1 MSTDTESAAAQSTAP
16 DRTAPD
22 RTAADPTV
30 EELRTQTRLLAGEL
44 PGTLRRITLRAG
56 SISVDVEWET
66 TPAAPAAA
74 TAPAATTATAPA
86 APATAP
92 APQQTDDTPAGL
104 VPVTAPLV
112 GTYYQAPAPGAE
124 PFVKVGDTVEAGQ
137 QLAVIEAMKLLNA
150 ITAEVKGTVH
160 AVHVTDGEV
169 VEYAQPLID
178 LRPAG

>member
-1 MSTDTESAAAQSTAP
+1 MSTDTAGTAA
-16 DRTAPD
+16 DG
-22 RTAADPTV
+22 TAADPTV

-66 TPAAPAAA
+66 APAAQSLAQAPAAPAAV
-74 TAPAATTATAPA
+74 TAH
-86 APATAP
+86 AP
-92 APQQTDDTPAGL
+92 APASATQQSDGPPDGL
-104 VPVTAPLV
+104 VRVTAPLV

-137 QLAVIEAMKLLNA
+137 QLAVIEAMKLLNS

-160 AVHVTDGEV
+160 AIHAVDGEV